1 MYCAA
6 AGFPLPRLCWPA
18 GRLARPWEAAQACT
32 ALPASG
38 QPWCARNHN
47 TPTNPLIN
55 IFIHSFYQR
64 PQSGSMAGQNG
75 VQFQPLPS
83 AYEVQSKS
91 FYCSNFPVTVFIS
104 WFWQVINSVC
114 IQKPNSTFQ
123 AFFFVLLL
131 WTVPLLLV
139 VVWIFLISI
148 GILPAVMLRQGVT
161 EGRPA
166 RWPLL
171 KYNKIHQ
178 GQLGK
183 VCSLK
188 HN

>member
-1 MYCAA
+1 MH
-6 AGFPLPRLCWPA
+6 
-18 GRLARPWEAAQACT
+18 CT
-32 ALPASG
+32 PSL
-38 QPWCARNHN
+38 WCARNHN

-64 PQSGSMAGQNG
+64 PQSGSMAAQNG

-123 AFFFVLLL
+123 AFFFVHLLRTFAFL
-131 WTVPLLLV
+131 GYWEVFWDCWPFSLLV
-139 VVWIFLISI
+139 LVFLILI

-166 RWPLL
+166 RWALL